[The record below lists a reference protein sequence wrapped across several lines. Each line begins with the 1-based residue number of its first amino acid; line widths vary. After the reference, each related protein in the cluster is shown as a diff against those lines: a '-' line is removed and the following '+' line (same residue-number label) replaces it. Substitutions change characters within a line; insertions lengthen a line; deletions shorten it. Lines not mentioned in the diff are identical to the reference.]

1 MCTDAGHGT
10 GAMSRRAQAIARR
23 WMGRAVAPL
32 MLAVTGG
39 GLMPAQAA
47 GEGRLAAIEVGQGQA
62 PRKHKAHGLEDR
74 VTVLSKALDLD
85 ARQQLE
91 LHKILQR
98 QREQVTK
105 VWSDTSVAP
114 AHRVLAT
121 QAIGDKTRDQ
131 IRALLNDEQKK
142 RYNPPRQAHQAAGS
156 SPSVEDWMN
165 QGKLK

>member
-1 MCTDAGHGT
+1 
-10 GAMSRRAQAIARR
+10 MSRRAQANPRR
-23 WMGRAVAPL
+23 WTIALLV
-32 MLAVTGG
+32 LAVTGS

-47 GEGRLAAIEVGQGQA
+47 GEGRLAAIEAAQGQA
-62 PRKHKAHGLEDR
+62 PRKHKARGLEGR
-74 VTVLSKALDLD
+74 VKVLSKALNLD

-91 LHKILQR
+91 LQKILQR
-98 QREQVTK
+98 HREQVMK

-121 QAIGDKTRDQ
+121 QAIGDKTTDQ

-142 RYNPPRQAHQAAGS
+142 RYNPPRQAHEAAGS